1 MAKKPRR
8 VPKKAREPADPT
20 AKLTDAHRHDLAQ
33 GRALVS
39 LLFSQLKEA
48 AEDRDA
54 LLEAIDAETEGD
66 KKPDRR
72 RKLAQAVSV
81 SSHVRI
87 LGDLVT
93 ALRNL
98 VPLERQAFD
107 LDPETEDTD
116 ATGLADRLQKAR
128 ARLSG
133 RT

>member
-1 MAKKPRR
+1 MAKKPRAR
-8 VPKKAREPADPT
+8 AKKRGRT
-20 AKLTDAHRHDLAQ
+20 ASLTDKLIDAHRQDLGQ

-39 LLFSQLKEA
+39 LLFAQLKEA
-48 AEDRDA
+48 AQNRDA

-107 LDPETEDTD
+107 LDPEAEDTD

-128 ARLSG
+128 SRLNG
-133 RT
+133 GK